1 MEGEKMVEQNL
12 QKKIDAFIKKDFK
25 PNFGGM
31 SEQFTTN
38 PMWEHVRNLGTELW
52 LDTGN
57 IEEIDKH
64 WTSEFSAVTVNNTLL
79 NREIQSGRYDKLIP
93 EAAKIIEKDK
103 SLNEREKILELAYIL
118 NGVHGLKL
126 VQEFDAYVSLEE
138 HTDLANDVD
147 LAVEYA
153 RRLYALCPERFYIKI
168 PLTAAGILA
177 TRILS
182 KEKIPVNHTLGFSA
196 RQNYMIARIANPA
209 FVNVFLGR
217 LNSFVTDNKLG
228 SGNYIGEIATLASQ
242 KVISELREKRLS
254 TSQQIGASF
263 RSGEQ
268 VRDLA
273 GIDVMTMPPKVAAD
287 FLGLDLDVN
296 IVTSRLETQYKPG
309 ISKNVDDN
317 SVGLPTL
324 WDMDEKLVEC
334 LDELEEEN
342 IDKFTPDDL
351 LDFFED
357 YDCDDIL
364 VRWTDDQVKT
374 SMKEGKIP
382 GLSNWKDVL
391 ESGQIGLDS
400 LMNLAGLNH
409 FRSDQDE
416 MDKRVRKVWEDSK
429 VYA

>member
-1 MEGEKMVEQNL
+1 MVEQNL
-12 QKKIDAFIKKDFK
+12 QKKIEVFIKKDFK
-25 PNFGGM
+25 PNFGKV
-31 SEQFTTN
+31 SDNFSTN
-38 PMWEHVRNLGTELW
+38 PLWEYLRNLGTELW

-57 IEEIDKH
+57 IDEIEKN
-64 WTSEFSAVTVNNTLL
+64 WTKEFSAVTVNNTLL
-79 NREIQSGRYDKLIP
+79 NNEIQSGRYDRLVS
-93 EAAKIIEKDK
+93 EAGRIIEKDH
-103 SLNEREKILELAYIL
+103 SLDERERILEINYIL
-118 NGVHGLKL
+118 NAVHGLKL

-153 RRLYALCPERFYIKI
+153 RRLYAICPERFYIKI
-168 PLTAAGILA
+168 PLTAAGLLA

-196 RQNYMIARIANPA
+196 RQNYMIARLANPA

-217 LNSFVTDNKLG
+217 LNSFVAGNKLG
-228 SGNYIGEIATLASQ
+228 NGDYVGEKATLASQ
-242 KVISELREKRLS
+242 RAISELREKRLS
-254 TSQQIGASF
+254 TTQQIGASF

-273 GIDVMTMPPKVAAD
+273 GIDVMTMPPKVAIE
-287 FLGLDLDVN
+287 FLGLDIDVN
-296 IVTSRLETQYKPG
+296 ILTSRLETQYKTG
-309 ISKNVDDN
+309 INKDVDRDKI
-317 SVGLPTL
+317 GLPTL
-324 WDMDEKLVEC
+324 WSIDQKLVDC
-334 LDELEEEN
+334 LDDLEEEN
-342 IDKFTPDDL
+342 IDEFTPEDL
-351 LDFFED
+351 MNFFED
-357 YDCDDIL
+357 YNCDDIL
-364 VRWTDDQVKT
+364 VKWTNEQAET

-382 GLSNWKDVL
+382 QLSNWSDAL

-416 MDKRVRKVWEDSK
+416 MDKRVKKVWEDSR

>member
-1 MEGEKMVEQNL
+1 MVEQNL

-25 PNFGGM
+25 PNFGRKN
-31 SEQFTTN
+31 EQLPTN
-38 PMWEHVRNLGTELW
+38 PLWEHVRNLGTELW

-57 IEEIDKH
+57 IDEINKN
-64 WTSEFSAVTVNNTLL
+64 WTREFSAVTVNNTLL
-79 NREIQSGRYDKLIP
+79 NNEIQSGRYDKLIP
-93 EAAKIIEKDK
+93 EAAKIIEKDHT
-103 SLNEREKILELAYIL
+103 LDEREKILELAYVL
-118 NGVHGLKL
+118 NGLHGLKL
-126 VQEFDAYVSLEE
+126 VQQFDAYVSLEE

-217 LNSFVTDNKLG
+217 LNSFVADNKLG
-228 SGNYIGEIATLASQ
+228 SGDYIGEKATLASQ
-242 KVISELREKRLS
+242 RAISELREKRLS
-254 TSQQIGASF
+254 ITQQIGASF
-263 RSGEQ
+263 RAGEQ

-273 GIDVMTMPPKVAAD
+273 GIDVMTMPPKVAAQ
-287 FLGLDLDVN
+287 FLGLELDLN
-296 IVTSRLETQYKPG
+296 ILTSRLETEYKPG
-309 ISKNVDDN
+309 INENVDEN
-317 SVGLPTL
+317 LFALPTL
-324 WDMDEKLVEC
+324 WEVDEKLVEC
-334 LDELEEEN
+334 IDELEEEN
-342 IDKFTPDDL
+342 IDEFTPDDL
-351 LDFFED
+351 MDFFED

-374 SMKEGKIP
+374 SLKEGKIP
-382 GLSNWKDVL
+382 KLSNWKDPL

-409 FRSDQDE
+409 FRSDQQE
-416 MDKRVRKVWEDSK
+416 MDKRVKKVWEDSK

>member
-1 MEGEKMVEQNL
+1 MVEQNL

-25 PNFGGM
+25 PNFGRKN
-31 SEQFTTN
+31 EQLPTN
-38 PMWEHVRNLGTELW
+38 PLWEHVRNLGTELW

-57 IEEIDKH
+57 IDEINKN
-64 WTSEFSAVTVNNTLL
+64 WTREFSAVTVNNTLL
-79 NREIQSGRYDKLIP
+79 NNEIQSGRYDKLIP
-93 EAAKIIEKDK
+93 EAAKIIEKDHT
-103 SLNEREKILELAYIL
+103 LDEREKILELAYVL
-118 NGVHGLKL
+118 NGLHGLKL
-126 VQEFDAYVSLEE
+126 VQQFDAYVSLEE

-217 LNSFVTDNKLG
+217 LNSFVADNKLG
-228 SGNYIGEIATLASQ
+228 SGDYIGEKATLASQ
-242 KVISELREKRLS
+242 RAISELREKRLS
-254 TSQQIGASF
+254 ITQQIGASF
-263 RSGEQ
+263 RAGEQ

-273 GIDVMTMPPKVAAD
+273 GIDVMTMPPKVAAQ
-287 FLGLDLDVN
+287 FLGLELDLN
-296 IVTSRLETQYKPG
+296 ILTSRLETEYKPG
-309 ISKNVDDN
+309 INENVDEN
-317 SVGLPTL
+317 LFALPTL
-324 WDMDEKLVEC
+324 WEVDEKLVEC
-334 LDELEEEN
+334 IDELEEEN
-342 IDKFTPDDL
+342 IDEFTPDDL
-351 LDFFED
+351 MDFFED

-374 SMKEGKIP
+374 SLKEGKIP
-382 GLSNWKDVL
+382 KLSNWKDPL

-409 FRSDQDE
+409 FRSDQQDL
-416 MDKRVRKVWEDSK
+416 DKRVKKVWEDSK

>member
-1 MEGEKMVEQNL
+1 MVDRKL

-25 PNFGGM
+25 PHFGGM
-31 SEQFTTN
+31 ETKYASN
-38 PMWEHVRNLGTELW
+38 PLWEHVRNLGTELW

-57 IEEIDKH
+57 IDEINSH
-64 WTSEFSAVTVNNTLL
+64 WTREFSAVTVNNTLL
-79 NREIQSGRYDKLIP
+79 NREIQSGGYDRLIP
-93 EAAKIIEKDK
+93 QAGKIIEQDR
-103 SLNEREKILELAYIL
+103 SLDEREKILEMAYIL

-126 VQEFDAYVSLEE
+126 VEEFDAYVSLEE

-147 LAVEYA
+147 LAVAYA

-168 PLTAAGILA
+168 PLTPAGILA
-177 TRILS
+177 TRVLS

-217 LNSFVTDNKLG
+217 LNSFVTDNNLG
-228 SGNYIGEIATLASQ
+228 SGNYIGEKATLASQ
-242 KVISELREKRLS
+242 KAIGELREKRLA

-273 GIDVMTMPPKVAAD
+273 GIDVMTMPPKVAGE
-287 FLGLDLDVN
+287 FLALEIDVN
-296 IVTSRLETQYKPG
+296 ILTSRLETQYKAG
-309 ISKNVDDN
+309 INRGIDRDKI
-317 SVGLPTL
+317 GLPSL
-324 WDMDEKLVEC
+324 WNIDGKLVDC
-334 LDELEEEN
+334 LGDLEEEN
-342 IDKFTPDDL
+342 IDEFTPEDL
-351 LDFFED
+351 MNFFED
-357 YDCDDIL
+357 YNCDDIL
-364 VRWTDDQVKT
+364 VRWTSEQVKT
-374 SMKEGKIP
+374 SMNEGKIP
-382 GLSNWKDVL
+382 KLSNWKDAL
-391 ESGQIGLDS
+391 ESGRIGLDS

-416 MDKRVRKVWEDSK
+416 MDKRVKKVWENSK

>member
-1 MEGEKMVEQNL
+1 MVEQNL

-25 PNFGGM
+25 PNFGRKN
-31 SEQFTTN
+31 EQLPTN
-38 PMWEHVRNLGTELW
+38 PLWEHVRNLGTELW

-57 IEEIDKH
+57 IDEINKN
-64 WTSEFSAVTVNNTLL
+64 WTREFSAVTVNNTLL
-79 NREIQSGRYDKLIP
+79 NNEIQSGRYDKLIP
-93 EAAKIIEKDK
+93 EAAKIIEKDRT
-103 SLNEREKILELAYIL
+103 LDEREKILELAYVL
-118 NGVHGLKL
+118 NGLHGLKL
-126 VQEFDAYVSLEE
+126 VQQFDAYVSLEE

-217 LNSFVTDNKLG
+217 LNSFVADNKLG
-228 SGNYIGEIATLASQ
+228 SGDYIGEKATLASQ
-242 KVISELREKRLS
+242 RAISELREKRLS
-254 TSQQIGASF
+254 ITQQIGASF
-263 RSGEQ
+263 RAGEQ

-273 GIDVMTMPPKVAAD
+273 GIDVMTMPPKVAAQ
-287 FLGLDLDVN
+287 FLGLELDLN
-296 IVTSRLETQYKPG
+296 ILTSRLETEYKPG
-309 ISKNVDDN
+309 INENVDEN
-317 SVGLPTL
+317 LFALPTL
-324 WDMDEKLVEC
+324 WEVDEKLVEC
-334 LDELEEEN
+334 IDELEEEN
-342 IDKFTPDDL
+342 IDEFTPDDL
-351 LDFFED
+351 MDFFED

-374 SMKEGKIP
+374 SLKEGKIP
-382 GLSNWKDVL
+382 KLSNWKDPL

-409 FRSDQDE
+409 FRSDQQE
-416 MDKRVRKVWEDSK
+416 MDKRVKKVWEDSK

>member
-1 MEGEKMVEQNL
+1 
-12 QKKIDAFIKKDFK
+12 
-25 PNFGGM
+25 
-31 SEQFTTN
+31 
-38 PMWEHVRNLGTELW
+38 VRNLGTELW

-57 IEEIDKH
+57 IDEIGKH
-64 WTSEFSAVTVNNTLL
+64 WTGEFSAVTVNNTLL

-93 EAAKIIEKDK
+93 QAAKIIEEDH
-103 SLNEREKILELAYIL
+103 SLNERETILEMAYIL

-126 VQEFDAYVSLEE
+126 VQKFDAYVSLEE

-147 LAVEYA
+147 LAVEYG

-168 PLTAAGILA
+168 PLTAAGLLA

-217 LNSFVTDNKLG
+217 LNSFVADNKLG

-263 RSGEQ
+263 RSGKQ
-268 VRDLA
+268 IRDLA
-273 GIDVMTMPPKVAAD
+273 GIDVMTMPPKVAAE

-309 ISKNVDDN
+309 INKNVDEY
-317 SVGLPTL
+317 SIGLTTL
-324 WDMDEKLVEC
+324 WDVDEKLVAC

-342 IDKFTPDDL
+342 LDEFTPDDL

-364 VRWTDDQVKT
+364 VRWTDDEVKT

-382 GLSNWKDVL
+382 KLSNWKDAL
-391 ESGQIGLDS
+391 ENSKIGLDS

-416 MDKRVRKVWEDSK
+416 TDKRVHKVREDSN